1 MSTETPAEELYC
13 TVERRYEVL
22 LRPGTRTV
30 WGESLAEALIDEAL
44 RLLCA
49 DFRQDVDAAYERLCQ
64 LASENAHLLFLERQ
78 AGQKPGLVLK
88 APRRHDGMSSR

>member
-1 MSTETPAEELYC
+1 MGTEHRAEELYC

-22 LRPGTRTV
+22 LRPGTKTV

-49 DFRQDVDAAYERLCQ
+49 DFRQDIDGAYARLCQ
-64 LASENAHLLFLERQ
+64 LASENTQLLLLERQ
-78 AGQKPGLVLK
+78 AGQKPGLVVN
-88 APRRHDGMSSR
+88 APSRNDELSSA